1 MKDRIEMVKPQP
13 KGVGGK
19 SKKSLKARLADAMK
33 KRLPTANLISGFMKR
48 KKKAASIASAKKIAD
63 DRMKRMG
70 KDSSRFRR

>member
-19 SKKSLKARLADAMK
+19 SKKSLRARLADAMK
-33 KRLPTANLISGFMKR
+33 KRMPTAGLVSRYMKR
-48 KKKAASIASAKKIAD
+48 KKKAASISSAKKIAD

-70 KDSSRFRR
+70 KDSSRLR